1 MKQSIKWLC
10 LSVLSI
16 QTFISHGQANTAD
29 TIPENLQ
36 LNEVVISVNN
46 AAEKKDKVT
55 QQVEIIDSKTIDRIQ
70 AQNTADLLAQTGA
83 VTVQKSQQGG
93 GSPIIRGFEA
103 SRILLV
109 VDGVRMNNLI
119 YRSGHLQNIL
129 TVDNLALERAEVLF
143 GPSSTVYGSDALGG
157 VIHLITKKPVF
168 SSSDIQQTSV
178 QLQTRLSSAN
188 NESTTGVD
196 INLGWNRWAARTILS
211 YSNFGDLRSGAKANP
226 FFDGKYI
233 ERDYYITSKYGP
245 DSIVRNDNP
254 RVQLGSGYRQYNIL
268 QKVSFLQNDYTRHHL
283 NIQYSNSSDVPR
295 YDRLTDTDSEGKL
308 KFSAWYY
315 GPQERLMTAYELHR
329 NRPSAFFSE
338 ARLNV
343 NYQFIEESRHQRR
356 YQNPELQHRIEYVN
370 IIGFNYMVMH
380 KGDRHEF
387 QCGTDGQYNT
397 LRSVA
402 YAENIYTGDTTS
414 LDTRYP
420 NDGSSMSNVGVY
432 ASHIYKINQRW
443 NLTDGIRVGYSD
455 LQARLYPTD
464 FFQFP
469 FDEIRQRNPFYSASV
484 GMAFH
489 PDRKLK
495 LSGMISTGF
504 RVPNIDDLA
513 KIFDSSGGLLI
524 VPNPAIKPEKTVNGE
539 IGLHKILG
547 NKIRIE
553 FNTYV
558 TLFTNALQVAPF
570 LYEGQ
575 DSIEYD
581 GSMSK
586 VVAAQNLGNAL
597 IHGLSASMRYQVTD
611 LLQLQL
617 NGNYTKGRIHQN
629 DITKPLDHI
638 APISIRCALLYQQ
651 RHFFAEAFSLFNGQ
665 KKLEDYSDSGEDNLV
680 YATPVGMPAWYTL
693 NMRAGYEIN
702 TAWMIQVGVDNI
714 LDTSYRVFAS
724 GINASGR
731 NVYITAKLKF

>member
-1 MKQSIKWLC
+1 
-10 LSVLSI
+10 
-16 QTFISHGQANTAD
+16 
-29 TIPENLQ
+29 
-36 LNEVVISVNN
+36 
-46 AAEKKDKVT
+46 
-55 QQVEIIDSKTIDRIQ
+55 
-70 AQNTADLLAQTGA
+70 
-83 VTVQKSQQGG
+83 
-93 GSPIIRGFEA
+93 
-103 SRILLV
+103 
-109 VDGVRMNNLI
+109 
-119 YRSGHLQNIL
+119 
-129 TVDNLALERAEVLF
+129 
-143 GPSSTVYGSDALGG
+143 
-157 VIHLITKKPVF
+157 
-168 SSSDIQQTSV
+168 
-178 QLQTRLSSAN
+178 
-188 NESTTGVD
+188 
-196 INLGWNRWAARTILS
+196 
-211 YSNFGDLRSGAKANP
+211 
-226 FFDGKYI
+226 
-233 ERDYYITSKYGP
+233 
-245 DSIVRNDNP
+245 
-254 RVQLGSGYRQYNIL
+254 
-268 QKVSFLQNDYTRHHL
+268 
-283 NIQYSNSSDVPR
+283 
-295 YDRLTDTDSEGKL
+295 
-308 KFSAWYY
+308 
-315 GPQERLMTAYELHR
+315 
-329 NRPSAFFSE
+329 
-338 ARLNV
+338 
-343 NYQFIEESRHQRR
+343 
-356 YQNPELQHRIEYVN
+356 
-370 IIGFNYMVMH
+370 
-380 KGDRHEF
+380 
-387 QCGTDGQYNT
+387 
-397 LRSVA
+397 
-402 YAENIYTGDTTS
+402 
-414 LDTRYP
+414 
-420 NDGSSMSNVGVY
+420 MSNVGLY
-432 ASHIYKINQRW
+432 ASHIFKINQRW

-464 FFQFP
+464 FFRFP
-469 FDEIRQRNPFYSASV
+469 FDEIRQRNPVYSASV

-524 VPNPAIKPEKTVNGE
+524 VPNPTIKPEKTVNGE
-539 IGLHKILG
+539 IGLYKILG

-581 GSMSK
+581 GSMSR
-586 VVAAQNLGNAL
+586 VVAAQNLGTAL

-651 RHFFAEAFSLFNGQ
+651 RHFYAEAFSLFNGQ
-665 KKLEDYSDSGEDNLV
+665 KRLEDYSDSGEDNLV

-731 NVYITAKLKF
+731 NIYLTAKLKF